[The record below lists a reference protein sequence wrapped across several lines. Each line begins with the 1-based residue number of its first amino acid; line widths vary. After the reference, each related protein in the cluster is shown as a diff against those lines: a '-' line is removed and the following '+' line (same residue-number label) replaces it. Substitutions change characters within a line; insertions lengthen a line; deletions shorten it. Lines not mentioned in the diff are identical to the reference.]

1 MKILILS
8 VCMLLLLPKSAT
20 QEVNLTHKWQIT
32 WCGFA
37 SFFQE
42 YEKFSPVERATYQKK
57 LKKAFIRFKSNQTYS
72 MQVFDTKDR
81 GTWATQNNLLVLKSN
96 EGVKVKFMIEKTS
109 AKELTLLNVQKKDTL
124 LIKIRR

>member
-1 MKILILS
+1 MKILTLS
-8 VCMLLLLPKSAT
+8 VCMLLLLPENVA
-20 QEVNLTHKWQIT
+20 QEINLTYKWQIT

-37 SFFQE
+37 SFSQE
-42 YEKFSPVERATYQKK
+42 YEKFSSAERATYQKK

-72 MQVFDTKDR
+72 MQVFNTKDR

-96 EGVKVKFMIEKTS
+96 EGGKVKFMIEKTS
-109 AKELTLLNVQKKDTL
+109 PKELTLLNVQKKDTL